1 MVCVY
6 ITYMYLSLILISPA
20 VEAVDFL
27 LDTPCSYLKY
37 DVWCPSVPA
46 DLWAPDLQAT
56 SSTSVSAKLL
66 P

>member
-1 MVCVY
+1 MY
-6 ITYMYLSLILISPA
+6 IYYIHVSFLNFNLSPA